1 MMGHI
6 LDRMRHFRNRR
17 QKSKDTATT
26 PPLEIKVV
34 KKTSNDQKRRAK
46 VCNNEDDI
54 SAPKRT
60 SKETN
65 NEYCSHSMFGFGWLL
80 TCFGDTS
87 PLSQS
92 VSMNDLNTLLVA
104 TTVTF
109 GSSSS
114 QDNDNNDD
122 DTDDDTQPS
131 MSRVNQVLIVPLNDN
146 MKADDISDISSLQS
160 EDTSCSSDSSRDIH
174 HSRENEGKSK
184 LL

>member
-1 MMGHI
+1 MGHI

-17 QKSKDTATT
+17 QNSKDTATT

-46 VCNNEDDI
+46 VCNNEDDDM
-54 SAPKRT
+54 SVPKRT

-114 QDNDNNDD
+114 QDNDNGDD
-122 DTDDDTQPS
+122 DDDDDTQPS
-131 MSRVNQVLIVPLNDN
+131 MSRVNQVLSVPLTNN

>member
-1 MMGHI
+1 MGI
-6 LDRMRHFRNRR
+6 LDRMRNFRNRR
-17 QKSKDTATT
+17 PKSKDTTTT
-26 PPLEIKVV
+26 PPLEIEVV
-34 KKTSNDQKRRAK
+34 KKTSNDRKRRAK
-46 VCNNEDDI
+46 ACNNDM

-114 QDNDNNDD
+114 QDNDNGDD
-122 DTDDDTQPS
+122 DDDDTQPS
-131 MSRVNQVLIVPLNDN
+131 MSRINQVLIVPLNDN